1 MERVRSVNPREFVT
15 ICSVFRP
22 DMDFVF
28 GQTKLVEVVRFLGK
42 FEIVDVNDRVRPAM
56 VDDVASARIVTWYE
70 AIKDIKSNDKIEVE
84 KVLYS
89 VVGPPIR
96 FSSSNFLFG
105 AVFLTEDIVDG

>member
-1 MERVRSVNPREFVT
+1 MEKVKSVNPSEFIT

-28 GQTKLVEVVRFLGK
+28 GQKRLVEVTKFLGK
-42 FEIVDVNDRVRPAM
+42 FEIVDVNDRVRPAI
-56 VDDVASARIVTWYE
+56 VDDVASARIVAWYE
-70 AIKDIKSNDKIEVE
+70 SIKNIKSNDKIEVE
-84 KVLYS
+84 KILYS

-105 AVFLTEDIVDG
+105 AVFLTEDIVDE